1 VIVFSIDPAF
11 IVCYTIIIMTKL
23 DTAEMMRQKFILE
36 LNGALAMENS
46 GIERLQTRISETI
59 VPEAKQQ
66 MQLHLDKSKLHIV
79 RLNQLINSL
88 GGRPYQGKLA
98 LPLPKYPQPMI
109 EKMNNSMTK
118 PEWELKRSEEDLI
131 SESAESVCY
140 LMLIQKAQ
148 MAGGVF
154 QNAIEPLSLNMKDE
168 ENMAEWIK
176 TNTPLM
182 LDKLWPQIEDAI
194 ASSPLESSPATS
206 SQSQ

>member
-1 VIVFSIDPAF
+1 V
-11 IVCYTIIIMTKL
+11 TKL
-23 DTAEMMRQKFILE
+23 NTAEMMRQKFVLE
-36 LNGALAMENS
+36 LNGALAMENA

-59 VPEAKQQ
+59 IPEAKQK
-66 MQLHLDKSKLHIV
+66 MQHHLEESKVHIE
-79 RLNQLINSL
+79 RLNQLINSID
-88 GGRPYQGKLA
+88 GQPYQGKLG
-98 LPLPKYPQPMI
+98 LPLPKYPQTMI

-118 PEWELKRSEEDLI
+118 QEWELKKSEEDLI

-182 LDKLWPQIEDAI
+182 LDKLWPQIEEAI
-194 ASSPLESSPATS
+194 ASSPLESSPALS
-206 SQSQ
+206 SQSLSQSR

>member
-1 VIVFSIDPAF
+1 M
-11 IVCYTIIIMTKL
+11 IIMTKL
-23 DTAEMMRQKFILE
+23 DTAEMMRQKFVLE
-36 LNGALAMENS
+36 LNGALAMENA

-66 MQLHLDKSKLHIV
+66 MQHHLEESNVHIE
-79 RLNQLINSL
+79 RLNQLITNL
-88 GGRPYQGKLA
+88 DGQPYQGKLG
-98 LPLPKYPQPMI
+98 LPLPKYPQSMF

-148 MAGGVF
+148 MLGGVF
-154 QNAIEPLSLNMKDE
+154 QNTIESLSLNMKDE

-176 TNTPLM
+176 TNTPTM
-182 LDKLWPQIEDAI
+182 LDKLWPQIEEAI

-206 SQSQ
+206 SQSR

>member
-1 VIVFSIDPAF
+1 
-11 IVCYTIIIMTKL
+11 MTKL
-23 DTAEMMRQKFILE
+23 NTAEMMRQKFVLE
-36 LNGALAMENS
+36 FKSALAMENA

-59 VPEAKQQ
+59 VQEAKQK
-66 MQLHLDKSKLHIV
+66 MQNHLEESRIHV
-79 RLNQLINSL
+79 ERLNQLIKDL
-88 GGRPYQGKLA
+88 EDQPYEGKLG
-98 LPLPKYPQPMI
+98 LPLPQYPQPMI

-148 MAGGVF
+148 MAGGIF

-176 TNTPLM
+176 TNTPFI

-194 ASSPLESSPATS
+194 ASSPLESSSSTS
-206 SQSQ
+206 SHSPSHSQ